1 MRLPGSILQGILARA
16 ALMVLRVFLGIMF
29 LASAWPKLSPGYP
42 PQLVRML
49 ESSGGAGAHP
59 MYQEFARQI
68 LLPRAAMFALL
79 IAWGELLVG
88 VCLVLGLAT
97 RAAAALGFL
106 LAANFMLGEGAWF
119 WTPSSSYAAWAVIS
133 LALMVGAAGRTLG
146 LDAFLAKR
154 WPRSPFW

>member
-1 MRLPGSILQGILARA
+1 MSLPGFILQGILARA
-16 ALMVLRVFLGIMF
+16 ALTVLRVFLGIMF

-49 ESSGGAGAHP
+49 ESTTGAHP
-59 MYQEFARQI
+59 IYQEFAHQI
-68 LLPRAAMFALL
+68 LLPRAAIFALL

>member
-1 MRLPGSILQGILARA
+1 MRLPGFILQGILARA
-16 ALMVLRVFLGIMF
+16 ALTVLRVFLGIMF

-49 ESSGGAGAHP
+49 ESTVGAHP
-59 MYQEFARQI
+59 IYQEFARQI
-68 LLPRAAMFALL
+68 LLPRAAIFALL

-88 VCLVLGLAT
+88 ICLVLGLAT
-97 RAAAALGFL
+97 RVAAALGFL

-133 LALMVGAAGRTLG
+133 LALMVGAAGRTRG